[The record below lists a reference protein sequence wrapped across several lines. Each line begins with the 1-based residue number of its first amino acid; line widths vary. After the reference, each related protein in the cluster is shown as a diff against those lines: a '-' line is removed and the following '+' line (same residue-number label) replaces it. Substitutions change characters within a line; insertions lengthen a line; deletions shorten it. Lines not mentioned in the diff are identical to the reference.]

1 VSGDS
6 QRRMEEA
13 PCREAYPAAH
23 HGAGSIIRGRCQ
35 LRAQDPDV
43 RHGRQARV
51 CRFRARCL
59 RSDRLEGA
67 QAVLGELTLG
77 VLRDLDDQHVA
88 GGPVHDLRWDGAEL
102 VIPNGA

>member
-1 VSGDS
+1 MPRGLPS
-6 QRRMEEA
+6 QLAMVR
-13 PCREAYPAAH
+13 AASSVG
-23 HGAGSIIRGRCQ
+23 GARF
-35 LRAQDPDV
+35 RAQDPDV

-51 CRFRARCL
+51 LHGSGLDAYGATA
-59 RSDRLEGA
+59 SKA

-77 VLRDLDDQHVA
+77 VGRDLDDQHVA